1 MAGTVIIPQLITK
14 VNTKVEKGNHFVELT
29 KNAGEELEGGE
40 RWQMGHWKGKPNRQ
54 FFSLELDRYAVIEKL
69 VAALNTELMSL
80 YSFQTTKRRKLSYF
94 FILEC
99 FDRLI
104 ECTES
109 DEHLQ
114 QFREYIQRQFQQPTE
129 EDEEEGR

>member
-1 MAGTVIIPQLITK
+1 M
-14 VNTKVEKGNHFVELT
+14 
-29 KNAGEELEGGE
+29 
-40 RWQMGHWKGKPNRQ
+40 RHWKGRPNRQ

-69 VAALNTELMSL
+69 VATLNTELMSL
-80 YSFQTTKRRKLSYF
+80 YSFQNTKRRQLSYA

-104 ECTES
+104 ECTKS

-114 QFREYIQRQFQQPTE
+114 QFREYVQQQFRQPTE
-129 EDEEEGR
+129 GGEEEGR